1 MSIKCQETANIE
13 IVNAEV
19 TKTTQLWQNM
29 INYIKQYND
38 ITKDYLKKLISFQ
51 SKNQQKLYLQ
61 LDSKSDKDK
70 ILILLS
76 QKIESLIKAQINSI
90 TLLIDGLERSTETN
104 MITVQEQL
112 KFQSKIKGDYYDGRN
127 DLLENYKL
135 IEKAKKDYFECATL
149 AEDYLIN
156 YQLFK
161 KANMNNDGHIKPSAE
176 GENTSYIEVVN
187 QHLHNMNVKE
197 KEYMKLFKKAKN
209 FEKSY
214 IDRTSSSLSTSLSI
228 TKNIVEGM
236 KNAIVTL
243 MALLRGS
250 SQMLFEESNAD
261 LQKFNQEQTGDKYAD
276 AIEKICDFS
285 IKLQPV
291 EQEAYCIKSLMK
303 LKNGSDECI
312 EETEFSANN
321 NHIISNMQG
330 VRNIGNLEF
339 EDIHEIVKMMLSNLK
354 LHKGSDYDVVMEG
367 NKIKL
372 NQICNKLLIKE
383 ETTITDQEKEKIKS
397 YLNNISYRQFFLQKL
412 NDLRSHGIFKI
423 EHKNYIIIGEL
434 LNYILD
440 EIAKIDSIQDHYS
453 AKSVIIL
460 SQTFYIQDNN
470 GKKKFLQ
477 ELIESHPLLKEKNFW
492 ERFVNYSIS
501 SEIFDS
507 QKTEIKTG
515 IINKSEDNKK
525 FGNIVFAQLVPIADN
540 MIEFGVTVETI
551 KEIIQPIIEYY
562 SISKSN
568 EEMIY
573 GLLDGKKKL
582 LEEEKIKKD
591 NEAMNKEEKKKED
604 NKEMNKEEKIKKDN
618 IVIMSNSNEN
628 EIKEN
633 YVDEKLNIENNRD

>member
-1 MSIKCQETANIE
+1 MSIKCQETTNIE
-13 IVNAEV
+13 IINAEV

-51 SKNQQKLYLQ
+51 SKNKQKLYSQFDL
-61 LDSKSDKDK
+61 KSDKDK
-70 ILILLS
+70 ILVILS

-90 TLLIDGLERSTETN
+90 TLLIDGLDRSTETN
-104 MITVQEQL
+104 LVTVQEQL
-112 KFQSKIKGDYYDGRN
+112 KFQSKIRGDYYDGRN

-135 IEKAKKDYFECATL
+135 IEKAKKDYFECATI
-149 AEDYLIN
+149 AEDYLVN

-161 KANMNNDGHIKPSAE
+161 KANLDNDGNIKPSAE
-176 GENTSYIEVVN
+176 AENTSYIEVIN
-187 QHLHNMNVKE
+187 QHLHNMNVSE

-214 IDRTSSSLSTSLSI
+214 IDRTSSSLSTSISI

-276 AIEKICDFS
+276 AISKDCDFR

-303 LKNGSDECI
+303 LKNGSDECMS
-312 EETEFSANN
+312 ETEFSANN

-339 EDIHEIVKMMLSNLK
+339 EDIHEIVKMMLSNLRIRK
-354 LHKGSDYDVVMEG
+354 QSDYDVNMEG

-383 ETTITDQEKEKIKS
+383 ETTITDEEKEKIKDF
-397 YLNNISYRQFFLQKL
+397 LKNISCRQFFLQKL

-423 EHKNYIIIGEL
+423 EFKNYVIIGEL

-440 EIAKIDSIQDHYS
+440 ELAKIDSIQDHYS

-460 SQTFYIQDNN
+460 SQTFYIQSNN

-477 ELIESHPLLKEKNFW
+477 ELIESHPLLKEKDFW
-492 ERFVNYSIS
+492 DRFVNYSIS

-515 IINKSEDNKK
+515 IINKSEDDKK

-562 SISKSN
+562 FISKTN

-582 LEEEKIKKD
+582 LEEERLKKD
-591 NEAMNKEEKKKED
+591 NEEITQEKKKKED
-604 NKEMNKEEKIKKDN
+604 VKV
-618 IVIMSNSNEN
+618 IVSNSSEG

-633 YVDEKLNIENNRD
+633 YIDEKPNIEDNKE